1 MMISKCSKQGGWTFL
16 GLLTFLLVAG
26 IFVAVGFK
34 LAPAYADHQTLKSI
48 MRTVELD
55 QQMLSK
61 NKRQIE
67 LSVIKKMRVNN
78 LKLPKEFLKI
88 TKDKGEVIMDV
99 DYEIRIPMFHNVAA
113 VVMFKEQYIGKP
125 SE

>member
-1 MMISKCSKQGGWTFL
+1 MISKCSKQGGWTFL

>member
-1 MMISKCSKQGGWTFL
+1 MIKLKRSYQGGWTFL

-48 MRTVELD
+48 MRSVELD
-55 QQMLSK
+55 QQMLAK

-67 LSVIKKMRVNN
+67 LSIRKKMGINN
-78 LKLPKEFLKI
+78 LRLPQEFIKI
-88 TKDKGEVIMDV
+88 TKDKGEVTMDV
-99 DYEIRIPMFHNVAA
+99 DYEVRIPMFYNVAA
-113 VVMFKEQYIGKP
+113 VVMFKEQYKGKP
-125 SE
+125 ID

>member
-1 MMISKCSKQGGWTFL
+1 MAMSKCSNQGGWTFL

-26 IFVAVGFK
+26 IFVSVGFK
-34 LAPAYADHQTLKSI
+34 LAPAYTDHQTLKSI

-55 QQMLSK
+55 HQMLAN

-67 LSVIKKMRVNN
+67 LSVIKKMRINN
-78 LKLPKEFLKI
+78 LKLPPEFLKI
-88 TKDKGEVIMDV
+88 TKSKGEVIMDI
-99 DYEIRIPMFHNVAA
+99 DYEVRIPMFHNVEA
-113 VVMFKEQYIGKP
+113 VVMFEEQYIGKP